1 MKKLFFACIPAMLLM
16 SGTLFAQVDSDSTQL
31 LDLEQLSVPPLEQDK
46 AQPDEEEIQVP
57 APGRNQQIKEPSPQ
71 QSQQPKQQQQN
82 VRPNQQPV
90 EQQTIPPPQL
100 QNPVRQQT
108 GNQRQSQNPVL
119 QTVPQQVQNPPPQQ
133 QQQLPQ
139 QQQQAVQPTQRQQ
152 QVPQPVQEQQQPV
165 RQQIQQSPLMEERPV
180 TSAPTNVKMTTP
192 LISIDLIMDLYNKDI
207 DFDIDYS
214 GSTGAGVS
222 NLGKKRPSEQ
232 EVQKMV
238 TEQMDTTTAPEPK
251 KGAKEKKAAKEV
263 PPREDGTRPYTPEDA
278 NYNKAMISLNN
289 AQQLFASRRYAE
301 ALAEINRSI
310 AFAPNIALSY
320 SVKGSVH
327 YMLRQV
333 SEAKRSWERALEL
346 DPTMDNVRA
355 ILLRMY

>member
-1 MKKLFFACIPAMLLM
+1 MILLLLLLCAAVPAV
-16 SGTLFAQVDSDSTQL
+16 AQTDSDTTDQEEL
-31 LDLEQLSVPPLEQDK
+31 QVPPLEQ
-46 AQPDEEEIQVP
+46 E
-57 APGRNQQIKEPSPQ
+57 
-71 QSQQPKQQQQN
+71 PKQT
-82 VRPNQQPV
+82 V
-90 EQQTIPPPQL
+90 TPQSS
-100 QNPVRQQT
+100 T
-108 GNQRQSQNPVL
+108 
-119 QTVPQQVQNPPPQQ
+119 PQQVI
-133 QQQLPQ
+133 
-139 QQQQAVQPTQRQQ
+139 QPAQRQQ
-152 QVPQPVQEQQQPV
+152 QQPQTAWPAQDQTPV
-165 RQQIQQSPLMEERPV
+165 RQQIQNSPMMEERPV
-180 TSAPTNVKMTTP
+180 TSAPTNVKINTP

-207 DFDIDYS
+207 DFDIEYS

-238 TEQMDTTTAPEPK
+238 TEQMDTTTAK
-251 KGAKEKKAAKEV
+251 KNGKDVKKTGKEV
-263 PPREDGTRPYTPEDA
+263 PPREDGSKPYTPEDA

-289 AQQLFASRRYAE
+289 AQQFFASRRYTE

-310 AFAPNIALSY
+310 TFAPNIALSY
-320 SVKGSVH
+320 SVKGSIH

>member
-1 MKKLFFACIPAMLLM
+1 MIFTCGLLI
-16 SGTLFAQVDSDSTQL
+16 AQVDADSTQL
-31 LDLEQLSVPPLEQDK
+31 PDQEELQVPPLEQEL
-46 AQPDEEEIQVP
+46 QN
-57 APGRNQQIKEPSPQ
+57 APQEDPVQKQNVQSDQQI
-71 QSQQPKQQQQN
+71 
-82 VRPNQQPV
+82 
-90 EQQTIPPPQL
+90 
-100 QNPVRQQT
+100 
-108 GNQRQSQNPVL
+108 
-119 QTVPQQVQNPPPQQ
+119 
-133 QQQLPQ
+133 
-139 QQQQAVQPTQRQQ
+139 VQPEQRQQ
-152 QVPQPVQEQQQPV
+152 QNQIQTPSQQQGNQPQPV

-180 TSAPTNVKMTTP
+180 LSAPTNVKMTTP

-207 DFDIDYS
+207 DFDIEYS

-232 EVQKMV
+232 EVEKMV
-238 TEQMDTTTAPEPK
+238 TEQMDTTSGQK
-251 KGAKEKKAAKEV
+251 KNGKDKKSGKEQN
-263 PPREDGTRPYTPEDA
+263 REDGSKPYTPEDA

-310 AFAPNIALSY
+310 TFAPNIALSY

-333 SEAKRSWERALEL
+333 AEAKRSWERALEL

>member
-1 MKKLFFACIPAMLLM
+1 MKTSFSIIFLSLVLM
-16 SGTLFAQVDSDSTQL
+16 SGQLTAQVDPDSAQQDQE
-31 LDLEQLSVPPLEQDK
+31 DL
-46 AQPDEEEIQVP
+46 QVP
-57 APGRNQQIKEPSPQ
+57 
-71 QSQQPKQQQQN
+71 
-82 VRPNQQPV
+82 PV
-90 EQQTIPPPQL
+90 EQE
-100 QNPVRQQT
+100 
-108 GNQRQSQNPVL
+108 
-119 QTVPQQVQNPPPQQ
+119 VPQQTEQDQSATQSVPQQ
-133 QQQLPQ
+133 QQQI
-139 QQQQAVQPTQRQQ
+139 VQPVERQQ
-152 QVPQPVQEQQQPV
+152 QVPQQQQTQQTPV
-165 RQQIQQSPLMEERPV
+165 RQQIQQSPMMEERPV

-207 DFDIDYS
+207 DFEIDYS
-214 GSTGAGVS
+214 GSTGAGLS

-238 TEQMDTTTAPEPK
+238 TEQMDTTAAGALK
-251 KGAKEKKAAKEV
+251 KNGKDKKTGKEL
-263 PPREDGTRPYTPEDA
+263 PPREDGSKPYTPEDA

-310 AFAPNIALSY
+310 TFAPNIALSY

>member
-1 MKKLFFACIPAMLLM
+1 MKTSLSIILLSLVLM
-16 SGTLFAQVDSDSTQL
+16 SGQLFAQVDPDTTQ
-31 LDLEQLSVPPLEQDK
+31 QD
-46 AQPDEEEIQVP
+46 QEELQVP
-57 APGRNQQIKEPSPQ
+57 
-71 QSQQPKQQQQN
+71 
-82 VRPNQQPV
+82 PV
-90 EQQTIPPPQL
+90 EQEQPQQL
-100 QNPVRQQT
+100 QQTEQDQPVT
-108 GNQRQSQNPVL
+108 
-119 QTVPQQVQNPPPQQ
+119 QTVPQQQQ
-133 QQQLPQ
+133 V
-139 QQQQAVQPTQRQQ
+139 VQPVERQQ
-152 QVPQPVQEQQQPV
+152 QTQQAPV
-165 RQQIQQSPLMEERPV
+165 RQQIQQSPMMEERPV

-214 GSTGAGVS
+214 GSTGAGLS

-238 TEQMDTTTAPEPK
+238 TEQMDTTAAGVQK
-251 KGAKEKKAAKEV
+251 KNGKDKKTGKEL
-263 PPREDGTRPYTPEDA
+263 PPREDGTKPYTPEDA

-310 AFAPNIALSY
+310 TFAPNIALSY

>member
-1 MKKLFFACIPAMLLM
+1 MKTTLIVLLLLLLCAAVPAAAQTDTDTTDQEELL
-16 SGTLFAQVDSDSTQL
+16 
-31 LDLEQLSVPPLEQDK
+31 VPPLQQE
-46 AQPDEEEIQVP
+46 PVP
-57 APGRNQQIKEPSPQ
+57 SVTP
-71 QSQQPKQQQQN
+71 QQQN
-82 VRPNQQPV
+82 SQQS
-90 EQQTIPPPQL
+90 T
-100 QNPVRQQT
+100 
-108 GNQRQSQNPVL
+108 
-119 QTVPQQVQNPPPQQ
+119 PQQV
-133 QQQLPQ
+133 
-139 QQQQAVQPTQRQQ
+139 VQPVQRQQ
-152 QVPQPVQEQQQPV
+152 QQPQTAWPAQDQTPV
-165 RQQIQQSPLMEERPV
+165 RQQIQQSPMMEERPV
-180 TSAPTNVKMTTP
+180 TSAPANVKINTP

-214 GSTGAGVS
+214 GSAGGGVS

-238 TEQMDTTTAPEPK
+238 TEQMDTTAAAK
-251 KGAKEKKAAKEV
+251 KNGKEVKKNGKEV
-263 PPREDGTRPYTPEDA
+263 PPREDGTKPYTPEDA

-289 AQQLFASRRYAE
+289 AQQLFASRRYTE

-310 AFAPNIALSY
+310 TFAPNIALSY

>member
-1 MKKLFFACIPAMLLM
+1 MKKLFFACIPALLLM

-31 LDLEQLSVPPLEQDK
+31 LDLEQNSVPPLEQDK
-46 AQPDEEEIQVP
+46 AQPQEEVIQVP
-57 APGRNQQIKEPSPQ
+57 SPGRNQQINDPS
-71 QSQQPKQQQQN
+71 SQQPKQQQN
-82 VRPNQQPV
+82 IRPNQQPA
-90 EQQTIPPPQL
+90 EQQTIPPPQM
-100 QNPVRQQT
+100 QNPVRKQ
-108 GNQRQSQNPVL
+108 NPSQRQGQNPVQQ
-119 QTVPQQVQNPPPQQ
+119 QTQPVQQ
-133 QQQLPQ
+133 QQQI
-139 QQQQAVQPTQRQQ
+139 VQPMQRQQ
-152 QVPQPVQEQQQPV
+152 QSPQPVQEQQQPV
-165 RQQIQQSPLMEERPV
+165 LQQIQQSPLMEERPV

-214 GSTGAGVS
+214 GSAGAGVS

-238 TEQMDTTTAPEPK
+238 TEQMDTTAAEPK